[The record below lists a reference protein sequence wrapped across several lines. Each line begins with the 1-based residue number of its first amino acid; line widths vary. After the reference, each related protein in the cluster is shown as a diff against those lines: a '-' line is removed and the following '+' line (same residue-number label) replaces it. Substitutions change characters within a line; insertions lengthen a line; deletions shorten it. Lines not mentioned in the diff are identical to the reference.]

1 VLLSSAGSPLTPG
14 PTPATSTSRPPSN
27 PTETRGFGGD
37 PGKASGRNARVVTA
51 GFVDIVSF
59 DKLASVC
66 SEYLTR
72 AREVAWSA
80 SSGCPS
86 GPAGTASSAPE
97 SRSSPTPPVPQRRR
111 DHEEVVVA
119 VRRKIA
125 GHRPGSVGVARR
137 RHLGHEAAGGRSVQD
152 RSSSTR
158 PVSVLVQALKRMCR
172 GPDLVVPA
180 PRPRLAR
187 SSASPASR
195 GHHDRRMTPASAGRR
210 VGQSRR

>member
-1 VLLSSAGSPLTPG
+1 VLLSSAGSPLTPR

-158 PVSVLVQALKRMCR
+158 PGSRSWSRRSSGCATAPTWWCPPPAHGWQ
-172 GPDLVVPA
+172 GPPHR
-180 PRPRLAR
+180 RPR
-187 SSASPASR
+187 
-195 GHHDRRMTPASAGRR
+195 GVITIEE
-210 VGQSRR
+210 